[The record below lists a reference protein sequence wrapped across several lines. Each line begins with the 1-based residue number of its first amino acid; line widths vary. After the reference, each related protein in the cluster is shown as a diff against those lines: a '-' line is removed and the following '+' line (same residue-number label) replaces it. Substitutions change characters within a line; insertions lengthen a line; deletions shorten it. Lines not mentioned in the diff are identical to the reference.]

1 MFQGIL
7 RPVKISQATF
17 EGFEPLGEQWRA
29 LEADCPEA
37 GFFQSWSW
45 VGCLAE
51 ERYPNPVLFL
61 AEEAGQTIGLAL
73 FNRHR
78 GRLCLAENG
87 AAMLDAPFIE
97 HNGPL
102 ARDARVAAALL
113 RAAWQ
118 VPGMARLRLNGVA
131 PVLAEAAGGVML
143 RAQERLA
150 PFVDLAA
157 LRRDERDFLASRSAN
172 TRQQI
177 RRSLRF
183 YAEPRLE
190 AAADTAQALL
200 WFDGLVAQHSA
211 SWQARGKPGA
221 FASPFMLR
229 FHLALIARAMPRGE
243 VEMLRLCGAQGIIGH
258 LYNFRHRGRV
268 SAYQSGFPLEGAG
281 NQGKPGL
288 TSHMMA
294 IERALMAG
302 DAVYDFLGGA
312 DRYKLSLANGTV
324 PLLWAELVR
333 PWSLL
338 GMAARLRRR

>member
-1 MFQGIL
+1 MFRGIL
-7 RPVKISQATF
+7 QPVNISQATF
-17 EGFEPLGEQWRA
+17 EGFERLGAQWRA
-29 LEADCPEA
+29 LEADCPQA
-37 GFFQSWSW
+37 SFFQSWSW
-45 VGCLAE
+45 VGCLAQ
-51 ERYPNPVLFL
+51 ERYPNPVLL
-61 AEEAGQTIGLAL
+61 RAEQAGQTIGLAL
-73 FNRHR
+73 FNLHR

-87 AAMLDAPFIE
+87 AAALDAPFVE

-102 ARDARVAAALL
+102 ARDATVAAALL

-118 VPGMARLRLNGVA
+118 VPGMGRLRLNGVA
-131 PVLAEAAGGVML
+131 PVLAEAAGGAML

-157 LRRDERDFLASRSAN
+157 LRGAGRDFLASRSAN

-183 YAEPRLE
+183 YAAPRLE
-190 AAADTAQALL
+190 CAADTAQALL

-229 FHLALIARAMPRGE
+229 FHHALIAQATPRGE
-243 VEMLRLCGAQGIIGH
+243 VEMLRLSGAQGTIGH

-268 SAYQSGFPLEGAG
+268 SAYQSGFALEGAG

-312 DRYKLSLANGTV
+312 DRYKLSLADGTV